1 MPPSELPPH
10 FEAAHFLLSSTTQE
24 NFGHSIVES
33 WAHGCP
39 VLISD
44 RTPWRQLQ
52 EKGIGWDWP
61 LEEEVWQSG
70 LSEAMAL
77 DAASWRSMSERARDF
92 FKSQVRNDAVE
103 KANLELFQP

>member
-1 MPPSELPPH
+1 
-10 FEAAHFLLSSTTQE
+10 
-24 NFGHSIVES
+24 
-33 WAHGCP
+33 

-92 FKSQVRNDAVE
+92 FKSHVCNDAAE